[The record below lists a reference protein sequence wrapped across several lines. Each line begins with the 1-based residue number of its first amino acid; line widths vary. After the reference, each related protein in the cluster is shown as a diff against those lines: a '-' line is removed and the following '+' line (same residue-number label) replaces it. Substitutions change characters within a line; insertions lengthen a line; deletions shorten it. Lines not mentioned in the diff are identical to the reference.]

1 VPHLIFAAVWFVIM
15 AVWFGVVPA
24 DAAPQSFKD
33 EAGRL
38 IYSIDDDGVVSMFE
52 NSPGID
58 ITLSVTRGT
67 REQMQPQVTEV
78 SPDSVSA
85 GTSTMLKLRGKNLV
99 GATIKFDRPG
109 IETSPF
115 AGKPTLVEIPIRV
128 APNAAPG
135 DIGMTVTTPIGSTQ
149 ASMKITELKIG
160 SGASPR
166 REDKT
171 RTTIATTAP
180 TSCPDG
186 MIGVAAESGGFCI
199 DVDETFSADFLA
211 AEKGCAVK
219 GKRLCQ
225 AEEWKHAC
233 DQAARDG
240 LPLKN
245 MIGNWEWTGS
255 WNTALKEMF
264 DTQMTSS
271 ILMGKTDCETQ
282 LSFPQGKRDVF
293 PGRCCK

>member
-1 VPHLIFAAVWFVIM
+1 MPVSCAGHAGLGAGIILDPS
-15 AVWFGVVPA
+15 VVP
-24 DAAPQSFKD
+24 
-33 EAGRL
+33 GR
-38 IYSIDDDGVVSMFE
+38 DHV
-52 NSPGID
+52 
-58 ITLSVTRGT
+58 
-67 REQMQPQVTEV
+67 
-78 SPDSVSA
+78 
-85 GTSTMLKLRGKNLV
+85 
-99 GATIKFDRPG
+99 
-109 IETSPF
+109 
-115 AGKPTLVEIPIRV
+115 
-128 APNAAPG
+128 
-135 DIGMTVTTPIGSTQ
+135 
-149 ASMKITELKIG
+149 
-160 SGASPR
+160 
-166 REDKT
+166 
-171 RTTIATTAP
+171 
-180 TSCPDG
+180 
-186 MIGVAAESGGFCI
+186 
-199 DVDETFSADFLA
+199 SADFLA